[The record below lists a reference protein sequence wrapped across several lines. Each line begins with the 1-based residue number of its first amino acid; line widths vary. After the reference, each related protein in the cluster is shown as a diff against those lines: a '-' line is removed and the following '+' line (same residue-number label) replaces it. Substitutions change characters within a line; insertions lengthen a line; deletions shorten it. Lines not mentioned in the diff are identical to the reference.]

1 MPTKNNVFAQEYLIK
16 FLYANTAF
24 PQKDTTDAFFFFFI
38 CFFFHEHLRFTRQ
51 QGRGK
56 NSSLPLPPISQTLRH

>member
-24 PQKDTTDAFFFFFI
+24 PQKDTTDVFF
-38 CFFFHEHLRFTRQ
+38 
-51 QGRGK
+51 
-56 NSSLPLPPISQTLRH
+56 SQTFTIHKAAGKGKELLPTTFTYFADT

>member
-24 PQKDTTDAFFFFFI
+24 PQKDTTDVFFSRTFTIHKAAGKGKELLPTTFI
-38 CFFFHEHLRFTRQ
+38 YFADT
-51 QGRGK
+51 
-56 NSSLPLPPISQTLRH
+56 

>member
-38 CFFFHEHLRFTRQ
+38 CFFFSRTFTIHKAA
-51 QGRGK
+51 GK
-56 NSSLPLPPISQTLRH
+56 GKELLPTTSTYFADT